1 MESGTLPTASNTNSN
16 KPNMPAGRETIP
28 KDALIGLLV
37 WLILIVLCI
46 GVSFCKIKLLKRLPF
61 FNPNDGLGFYWT
73 ENAFHFRHAQMVAE
87 GKGIPVVDIDIQ
99 YPEGLNIRRYITPF
113 PDWVSGS
120 LYRLLSPAVPLHV
133 FLIYFVSIFSTLSV
147 VAVFLAGRILW
158 RSNWAGIISALFY
171 CVSPAS
177 FARTTAGSLLRED
190 FALPFIFLSFA
201 CFLYTLREDRPL
213 VALIGSLLLTI
224 ALAAW
229 HLTQFYLLLFVVGL
243 VIIFFLQKKH
253 SFPRLSFTVFTVI
266 TTAGALALPVLRAK
280 LFVFS
285 FPLMLSYAM
294 LIPLWLPQK
303 LTANGLKRRLW
314 AFLAIVLFLA
324 AALIIQKHSGSY
336 SHVWSL
342 ILAKF
347 RYFARPPRDPSL
359 IPFEARVF
367 WAAGFVTPSPK
378 AVLILLSTTG
388 LLGAA
393 ALLGLILRILMNRD
407 HKAEIILVYFALCFL
422 LLFFIIYRLHVFAVF
437 FLSLPIGY
445 LVTIKSRLLKTLAYL
460 FLAACFVFSAHSLR
474 FIRIGAARPSQVH
487 LNDVIK
493 FIKANSGKNEAV
505 LSSFQFGPAI
515 AAYTQRPVILHSSF
529 ESKRIRDKVKEVY
542 TALYDSEQDFYR
554 VCRKYDASLF
564 VYESDMTLK
573 SSPGSTRYITGRT
586 SLATNSA
593 AAMFQFAPE
602 RLKHFG
608 LVHQNDDYR
617 VFRVAEKAPQSAEDL
632 PYIPFYDLSFYYE
645 TYQVGENID
654 DRIIAAGLN
663 KLRRPQTHQMLAQQF
678 LSKGDTRTAILE
690 YQRALALNPNDNRI
704 LLDLGQAL
712 YQFGEK
718 DKGLQIIRI
727 AVNRDLTL
735 ATDSLDIQEAAI
747 WMTLGLDELAVE
759 RFQRAE
765 SFFRKALELEPESGQ
780 ANLLLGVAL
789 LQINKIPEAKEVLG
803 RAISYEPDSY
813 EAYNLLGRAY
823 TVSGEYDK
831 AIQAL
836 KKSLSLNPDQPHL
849 TTILNELMK
858 HQPKAPAQSD
868 Q

>member
-1 MESGTLPTASNTNSN
+1 MKSGTLPTESNTGGD
-16 KPNMPAGRETIP
+16 KPNMPTPRETIS
-28 KDALIGLLV
+28 KETLIGLLV
-37 WLILIVLCI
+37 WLILIVLCT
-46 GVSFCKIKLLKRLPF
+46 GVSFCKVKLLKRLPF

-99 YPEGLNIRRYITPF
+99 YPEGLNIRRYITPL

-147 VAVFLAGRILW
+147 VAVFLAGRLLW

-171 CVSPAS
+171 SVSPAS

-201 CFLYTLREDRPL
+201 CFIYTLREDRPL
-213 VALIGSLLLTI
+213 IALIGSLLLTI

-253 SFPRLSFTVFTVI
+253 QFPRLSFTIFTVI
-266 TTAGALALPVLRAK
+266 TAASALALPVLRAK

-294 LIPLWLPQK
+294 LIPLWLPQR

-314 AFLAIVLFLA
+314 ATLAIVLFLA

-342 ILAKF
+342 ILAKLRF
-347 RYFARPPRDPSL
+347 FASLPKDPTL

-393 ALLGLILRILMNRD
+393 ALLGPILRILTNRD
-407 HKAEIILVYFALCFL
+407 RRAEIILVYFALCFL

-445 LVTIKSRLLKTLAYL
+445 LATIRGRLLKTLAYL
-460 FLAACFVFSAHSLR
+460 FMAACFVFSAYSLR
-474 FIRIGAARPSQVH
+474 FIRIGAARPSQVY

-505 LSSFQFGPAI
+505 LSSFPLGPVI
-515 AAYTQRPVILHSSF
+515 AAYAQRPVILHSSF

-542 TALYDSEQDFYR
+542 TALYGSEQDFYR
-554 VCRKYDASLF
+554 VCRQYNTSLF

-573 SSPGSTRYITGRT
+573 SRPGSTRYIAGRT

-602 RLKHFG
+602 RLEHFG

-617 VFRVAEKAPQSAEDL
+617 VFRVAEKAPQVAEVL
-632 PYIPFYDLSFYYE
+632 PYIPLYDLSIYYE
-645 TYQVGENID
+645 NYQVGENID
-654 DRIIAAGLN
+654 DWIIAAGLN
-663 KLRRPQTHQMLAQQF
+663 RLRRPKTHKMLAQQF
-678 LSKGDTRTAILE
+678 LSKGDLGTAILE
-690 YQRALALNPNDNRI
+690 YQRAFALNPKDNRI
-704 LLDLGQAL
+704 LLDLGKTM

-718 DKGLQIIRI
+718 DKGFQIIKI
-727 AVNRDLTL
+727 AITRDLTL
-735 ATDSLDIQEAAI
+735 DVGSLDIQEAAI
-747 WMTLGLDELAVE
+747 WMALGRNELVGE
-759 RFQRAE
+759 RFARAE
-765 SFFRKALELEPESGQ
+765 NFFRKAVELEPESGQ
-780 ANLLLGVAL
+780 ANLLLAVAL
-789 LQINKIPEAKEVLG
+789 LQINKIPEAKEVLN

-813 EAYNLLGRAY
+813 EAYKLLSRAY
-823 TVSGEYDK
+823 AVSGEYDK

-858 HQPKAPAQSD
+858 HLPKASAQSD